1 MTSVAERIDI
11 ADRLRGIS
19 LTGSQRVDV
28 EADAPERAHVTTGW
42 VRKWDGNKL
51 EYFWENTETHD
62 VTRVNPFAFGSPS
75 DVPREMRNQWF
86 TVFDELKQRNLYVNP
101 SLAKEQWTAPVENT
115 STTQPMKAFYLEEYA
130 ETHYNRRRGW
140 LTREEPI
147 DSLLAY
153 SKDALSHP
161 LLKMDK
167 SYNRTALLLNK
178 EIQTITRGKR
188 DNEGDDECIRRIIA
202 LLLLSP
208 EVLIDECYCQL
219 MKQMTKCHTQYRY
232 SLLVNVD

>member
-1 MTSVAERIDI
+1 MTTAAERLDI
-11 ADRLRGIS
+11 ADRLRGIRMM
-19 LTGSQRVDV
+19 GSQRVDV
-28 EADAPERAHVTTGW
+28 EAGASERVHVTTGW
-42 VRKWDGNKL
+42 TRKWDGSKS

-62 VTRVNPFAFGSPS
+62 VTRVNPFSFSSPS
-75 DVPREMRNQWF
+75 EVPRKMRNQWF

-101 SLAKEQWTAPVENT
+101 SLAKEQWTMPTENT

-130 ETHYNRRRGW
+130 ETHFNRGNGW
-140 LTREEPI
+140 LSREEPI

-153 SKDALSHP
+153 SEDTLSRP

-178 EIQTITRGKR
+178 EIQSVTQGKR
-188 DNEGDDECIRRIIA
+188 GNEGDDECIQRIIA

-208 EVLIDECYCQL
+208 KVLIDECYCQL
-219 MKQMTKCHTQYRY
+219 MKQMTKCHTQYCC
-232 SLLVNVD
+232 SLYFNVE